1 MERKEFAKIVQE
13 VLDSLPEEF
22 RERIRNVAVL
32 LEDFPS
38 VQLSTAFDHPK
49 KLLLGLFH
57 GVPMTKKSVFALPT
71 GPDYVV
77 LYQKNIEAVC
87 STQAEIREQIR
98 RTVIHEFG
106 HYFGMDEEQLKDV
119 YWTGVVSVI
128 AAAFAAL
135 CFNIAPPGS
144 SAAVGKTLP
153 SLALPTPNVDD
164 SVYSL
169 RRTSTVT
176 RRYPFGCHTGQR
188 HARKRE
194 SSINRSLVSPSRHGS
209 EVEKQES

>member
-1 MERKEFAKIVQE
+1 MERKEFAKIMQE
-13 VLDSLPEEF
+13 VLDSLPKEF
-22 RERIRNVAVL
+22 RDRIRNVAVL

-38 VQLSTAFDHPK
+38 VQLSTPSDQPK

-87 STQAEIREQIR
+87 STEAEIRQQIR

-119 YWTGVVSVI
+119 
-128 AAAFAAL
+128 
-135 CFNIAPPGS
+135 
-144 SAAVGKTLP
+144 
-153 SLALPTPNVDD
+153 
-164 SVYSL
+164 
-169 RRTSTVT
+169 
-176 RRYPFGCHTGQR
+176 
-188 HARKRE
+188 
-194 SSINRSLVSPSRHGS
+194 
-209 EVEKQES
+209 